1 LTTRAGII
9 GATLPTSVRDDRD
22 PDRDRDHDRDRDRD
36 RDHDRDHDRPRAID
50 ATETNR
56 IRRENCVKQRQ
67 R

>member
-9 GATLPTSVRDDRD
+9 GATLPTSA
-22 PDRDRDHDRDRDRD
+22 RDHDRDRDRD
-36 RDHDRDHDRPRAID
+36 RDHDHDHDRDRDRDRARAID